1 MEILKVTIRE
11 ATADDRS
18 MLFLLGEECLRPAR
32 RARRSS
38 RALRP
43 RPACS
48 TLLERAEVYV
58 AESEAR
64 EIAGYV
70 AFDEEAGEVEVRC
83 FCVNPAFEA
92 QRVAN
97 QLLDWV
103 EGLAISRG
111 RERLTAFVPAG
122 DETSLHLYRRHDFVA
137 RTDAERPDRIAL
149 EKRLPER

>member
-1 MEILKVTIRE
+1 MELLKVTIRE

-18 MLFLLGEECLRPAR
+18 ILFLLGEECLRPLAE
-32 RARRSS
+32 RAGHPERYDRD
-38 RALRP
+38 RLLAM
-43 RPACS
+43 
-48 TLLERAEVYV
+48 LERAEVYV

-64 EIAGYV
+64 EVAGWV

-97 QLLDWV
+97 HLLDWV

-137 RTDAERPDRIAL
+137 RTDAERPDRVAL